1 MMRKIVS
8 FLILVPLALVL
19 VALSAANKDLVTVS
33 FDPFSA
39 GSPSFALR
47 APLYLIAFALLIA
60 GVIVGGSAAWIVQSK
75 GPRAARRAEAEL
87 RSARGESDPLR
98 RDAAARAPLPLRPP
112 AGGPGGQNAA
122 PTRTPD

>member
-1 MMRKIVS
+1 MIRKIVS

-19 VALSAANKDLVTVS
+19 VALSVANKESVTVS

-39 GSPSFALR
+39 GSPAFALP
-47 APLYLIAFALLIA
+47 APLYLIAFVLLIA

-75 GPRAARRAEAEL
+75 WRRAARRAEAEL
-87 RSARGESDPLR
+87 RGARDEIDRLR

-112 AGGPGGQNAA
+112 AA
-122 PTRTPD
+122 

>member
-19 VALSAANKDLVTVS
+19 VALSVANKDLVTVS

-39 GSPSFALR
+39 GSPAFALR

-75 GPRAARRAEAEL
+75 WRRAARRAEAEL
-87 RSARGESDPLR
+87 RSARGESDRLR

-112 AGGPGGQNAA
+112 AA
-122 PTRTPD
+122 

>member
-1 MMRKIVS
+1 MIRKIVS

-19 VALSAANKDLVTVS
+19 VALSVANKDLVTVS

-39 GSPSFALR
+39 GSPVVALR
-47 APLYLIAFALLIA
+47 APLYVVAFVLLIA

-75 GPRAARRAEAEL
+75 WRRAARRAEAEL
-87 RSARGESDPLR
+87 RTAGNEIDRLR

-112 AGGPGGQNAA
+112 AA
-122 PTRTPD
+122 